1 MSRTVA
7 TFLLNLAAWIAP
19 PHRREW
25 IAGLRAEAA
34 LTEHPTGWAWGALST
49 ALGQRLADTI
59 VSGLAA
65 RLALGGFVMSVA
77 AGFAVFTVLRIPDMQ
92 AAAARG
98 HQTLAPVLMMLAAI
112 ILALLSGG
120 AAIAFS
126 AGRPWFNRY
135 GRLAF
140 AAGCLS
146 FGLPLAGAL
155 AHETNRWHPVTAYD
169 HQQNILSTIAGVL
182 LVVAAPALLLRWGR
196 LFLVLATGAVGIEI
210 AQYVLSLP
218 YLHLLPNATP
228 LIALANAC
236 LPGLLILAAS
246 GLLIDRK
253 RPVSA

>member
-7 TFLLNLAAWIAP
+7 TFLLDIAAWIAP
-19 PHRREW
+19 SHRREW

-34 LTEHPTGWAWGALST
+34 LAEHPTGWAWGALTT
-49 ALGQRLADTI
+49 ALGQRLADTV
-59 VSGLAA
+59 VSGLAL
-65 RLALGGFVMSVA
+65 RLVLGGFVMSVA
-77 AGFAVFTVLRIPDMQ
+77 MWFAIFIVLRIPELQ

-98 HQTLAPVLMMLAAI
+98 HQHFAPMFLMVAAI
-112 ILALLSGG
+112 IAALLSGG

-155 AHETNRWHPVTAYD
+155 AQKNPHGYTITAYG
-169 HQQNILSTIAGVL
+169 HQQDILSTIAGVL
-182 LVVAAPALLLRWGR
+182 LVVAAPALLLRWRR

-218 YLHLLPNATP
+218 YLPLLQNATP
-228 LIALANAC
+228 AVAFANAC

-253 RPVSA
+253 RPVVA